1 MAKTLKIEESKDYLK
16 SYIQSGN
23 LSFLIGSGAS
33 YPAIKLAGNIE
44 ADINALLAEEKE
56 AEADLLCL
64 DFIENLESENDIIS
78 LGLQTGDTKTTLE
91 YYTEFLKV
99 IDYIL
104 FERKNLLLPRQA
116 NIFTTNYDTF
126 VEHAGSEL
134 PSIIINDG
142 FDRSSALNGYYD
154 FAPEQFSDR
163 IYRSGS
169 VYRRQAEV
177 PTINLVKIHGS
188 LTWFKGKNGIK
199 YNANTPKKLDE
210 TEREDPE
217 EVTKSL
223 KKRGLI
229 LPNLKKF
236 NSTLTDRTYYDLLR
250 IFANSMEVENS
261 VLIAFGFSFA
271 DEHIRDIIKRAL
283 RNPTSQLIIFAYN
296 QKDVENFESLF
307 SAHRNVIIIAPKDG
321 EPTGFKE
328 FTALLDTI
336 SPKIEAVH
344 E

>member
-1 MAKTLKIEESKDYLK
+1 MARTIKIEESKDCLK
-16 SYIQSGN
+16 SYVQSGN
-23 LSFLIGSGAS
+23 LNFLIGSGAS

-44 ADINALLAEEKE
+44 TEINGLLSDGKE
-56 AEADLLCL
+56 NEADLLCL

-78 LGLQTGDTKTTLE
+78 LGLQTDDTKTTLE

-99 IDYIL
+99 IDHIL

-134 PSIIINDG
+134 PSIIVNDG
-142 FDRSSALNGYYD
+142 FDKASSLNGYYN

-177 PTINLVKIHGS
+177 PSINLIKIHGS
-188 LTWFKGKNGIK
+188 LTWLKGKNDIK
-199 YNANTPKKLDE
+199 YNAATSKKLSDQQ
-210 TEREDPE
+210 RKDPE
-217 EVTKSL
+217 EVAKSL

-250 IFANSMEVENS
+250 VFANSMEVENS

-271 DEHIRDIIKRAL
+271 DEHIRDIIKRSL
-283 RNPTSQLIIFAYN
+283 RNPTSQLIIFAYK
-296 QKDVENFESLF
+296 QADVENFETLF
-307 SAHRNVIIIAPKDG
+307 SAHRNVIIVAPKDS
-321 EPTGFKE
+321 EQTGFKE
-328 FTALLDTI
+328 FTALLETI
-336 SPKIEAVH
+336 SPKIEAIH

>member
-1 MAKTLKIEESKDYLK
+1 MAKTLKIEESTDSLK
-16 SYIQSGN
+16 PYIQSGN
-23 LSFLIGSGAS
+23 LNFLIGSGAS

-44 ADINALLAEEKE
+44 AEINALLDEGKDAD
-56 AEADLLCL
+56 ADLLCL
-64 DFIENLESENDIIS
+64 EFIENLESENDIIS
-78 LGLQTGDTKTTLE
+78 LGLQTGDTQTTLG

-99 IDYIL
+99 VDHIL

-126 VEHAGSEL
+126 VEQAGSEL

-142 FDRSSALNGYYD
+142 FDRASALNGYYY

-163 IYRSGS
+163 IYRSGT

-188 LTWFKGKNGIK
+188 LTWFKGPSVIK
-199 YNANTPKKLDE
+199 YNPNTPKKLKGDE
-210 TEREDPE
+210 RQDQEK
-217 EVTKSL
+217 VSNSL
-223 KKRGLI
+223 KNRGLI

-250 IFANSMEVENS
+250 VFANSMELENS

-307 SAHRNVIIIAPKDG
+307 SAHRNVIIVAPKDD

-328 FTALLDTI
+328 FTSLLDTI
-336 SPKIEAVH
+336 SPKIEALV
-344 E
+344 